1 MRSISLIALVA
12 SLLLVG
18 NAASAGTI
26 YTWTDADGVKHYSNE
41 QPPEDNENV
50 QTIEEV
56 QYDQAGA
63 ERNRQEYNRMVK
75 EASEKA
81 DRHFNEQAREKARK
95 EEERRQQ
102 QIEAKG
108 QRIAEQRA
116 RLEKEI
122 QTIRNRALGP
132 NFTKGM
138 QDNLVRQLQE
148 KIDQLE

>member
-1 MRSISLIALVA
+1 MRWISPIALVA
-12 SLLLVG
+12 CLLLVG
-18 NAASAGTI
+18 NTVPAGTI

-41 QPPEDNENV
+41 QPPEDVDKV

-63 ERNRQEYNRMVK
+63 DQKRQEYDRMVE
-75 EASEKA
+75 EASEEA
-81 DRHFNEQAREKARK
+81 DRHFDQQAQEKARQ
-95 EEERRQQ
+95 EEERQQ
-102 QIEAKG
+102 QQLEEKEH
-108 QRIAEQRA
+108 RIAEQRA

-122 QTIRNRALGP
+122 EAIRNRGLGP

-138 QDNLVRQLQE
+138 QDNLIRQLQE

>member
-12 SLLLVG
+12 ILLLVG
-18 NAASAGTI
+18 NASSAGTI

-81 DRHFNEQAREKARK
+81 DRHFNEQAREKALK
-95 EEERRQQ
+95 EEERQKQ
-102 QIEAKG
+102 QIEAKE

-138 QDNLVRQLQE
+138 QDNLVRQLQK